1 MKDTLLKDKTSS
13 ISFLM
18 ILELI
23 IIVVFAVIPLF
34 VNLPY
39 RINIFLAWEGSYRM
53 YLGQIPFK
61 DFGLPLGYA
70 FWVIPAIFF
79 KIFGPYLFTLIKA
92 QVFINIVGG
101 ITFSLLLKSL
111 GVRPAHKFIAVLLF
125 VVSYSFINFWPWY
138 NHTVFFY
145 QLLSMFFL
153 VQVLLHHR
161 KGFKA
166 YAFVVLSA
174 FFLFFSIFTKQDG
187 GAFAFFI
194 TFFVLIYYAIIQ
206 KSIWIPI
213 IYGISLLIISIII
226 IAPLLKYDFSYW
238 FNYGQEPHSS
248 RLFMS
253 DFLEDIFKG
262 SHWIKF
268 YLLMIVILLMQ
279 RYDSI
284 KDFVTDERQFIWFL
298 ITMGILVQ
306 ALLVQV
312 TSYIPDNVN
321 IYFHSFAIAYLL
333 SLIDIKGI
341 LEYKS
346 KLIIASIMLLFWW
359 SSDFWDYGQRM
370 VSRIMPASLKSNR
383 ENVISKHTYRLPE
396 DSANSDRSSW
406 KSLQGMPAF
415 INILMPTSTI
425 EGIQRLLN
433 NTEINYAE
441 AKVLNMSELTP
452 LSYELGFALETGNNI
467 PLWYHKDVALF
478 DREIEMYCNNIEN
491 NYYDLVLFQTIDHLN
506 NFYPNDVKVCLDE
519 HYQLIDTFIA
529 PRQIQDAQI
538 HVFIRKNK

>member
-1 MKDTLLKDKTSS
+1 MKDILLENKVNT

-18 ILELI
+18 VLELI
-23 IIVVFAVIPLF
+23 VIVVFAVIPLF

-39 RINIFLAWEGSYRM
+39 RINIFLAWEGAYRM

-70 FWVIPAIFF
+70 FWVIPALFF

-101 ITFSLLLKSL
+101 ITFSLLLKTL
-111 GVRPAHKFIAVLLF
+111 GIRPAHKFIAVLLF
-125 VVSYSFINFWPWY
+125 VISYSFINFWPWY

-145 QLLSMFFL
+145 QLLSMYFL
-153 VQVLLHHR
+153 VLVLFNHD
-161 KGFKA
+161 KGFKS
-166 YAFVVLSA
+166 YAFVTLSA
-174 FFLFFSIFTKQDG
+174 FFLFFSVFTKQDG
-187 GAFAFFI
+187 GAFAFCI
-194 TFFVLIYYAIIQ
+194 TFFVLVYYAII
-206 KSIWIPI
+206 KKNIRIPL

-226 IAPLLKYDFSYW
+226 IAPLLKYDFGYW
-238 FNYGQEPHSS
+238 FNHGQEPHSS
-248 RLFMS
+248 RLFLS
-253 DFLEDIFKG
+253 DFFVDIFKG

-279 RYDSI
+279 RYNSI
-284 KDFVTDERQFIWFL
+284 KEFVTDERQFILFL
-298 ITMGILVQ
+298 ITIGILVQ

-321 IYFHSFAIAYLL
+321 IYFHSFAIAYIL
-333 SLIDIKGI
+333 SLVDIKGV
-341 LEYKS
+341 LAYRHN
-346 KLIIASIMLLFWW
+346 LIIASILLLFWW

-370 VSRIMPASLKSNR
+370 LNRIIPGALQANR
-383 ENVISKHTYRLPE
+383 ENVISKHSYRLPE
-396 DSANSDRSSW
+396 NSANSDRNSW
-406 KSLQGMPAF
+406 KAIEGLPAF
-415 INILMPTSTI
+415 KNILMPTSTV
-425 EGIQRLLN
+425 EGIERLLN
-433 NTEINYAE
+433 NSHINYAE

-452 LSYELGFALETGNNI
+452 LSYELGFTPETGIHI

-478 DREIEMYCNNIEN
+478 DREIKMYCNNLEN

-506 NFYPNDVKVCLDE
+506 NFYPDAIKACLDE

-529 PRQIQDAQI
+529 PRQIQDAEI
-538 HVFIRKNK
+538 HIFIRKDN